1 MQRLRSSLDATIR
14 PQGRV
19 FYGWWMVAAGAGVQL
34 IIGLFFNQAASVYN
48 AVLRD
53 EFGWSRT
60 VISAAFSV
68 ARFESGILG
77 PLQGWM
83 IDRYGPRAVMISGLL
98 LFSLGLMAFSQI
110 QNLPMFYATF
120 LMMAVGSSL
129 GGFLAITVAL
139 VSWFSSHRAKA
150 LAISQSGF
158 AVGGLLIVVLVF
170 AIEQLG
176 WRTTAFLSGVVV
188 LVTAVPMAMLIR
200 HRPEAY
206 GETADGILHNTR
218 ADAAPEEHTRAHDQA
233 VNPDGSED
241 FTARQ
246 AMRTRAFWLISLGH
260 ASALL
265 IVSAVQVH
273 LVLHLNENLG
283 YSLTQ
288 ASLVLSLMTGMQM
301 AGQVSGGFLGDRFNK
316 RVIVVGCMAS
326 HAVGLLLLAYAQGYP
341 MLIAFAVL
349 HGWAW
354 GTRGPLMQAIRA
366 DYFGSAAFGTVMGFS
381 SLIIL
386 IGMVLGP
393 IIAGLSFDLTGDYRA
408 GFVVLA
414 VVAALGSLVFLVS
427 TRPDPPPR
435 LAALSPDGEGAE
447 WEAVRG

>member
-1 MQRLRSSLDATIR
+1 
-14 PQGRV
+14 
-19 FYGWWMVAAGAGVQL
+19 MVAAGLGVQL
-34 IIGLFFNQAASVYN
+34 VIGLLFNQAASVYN
-48 AVLRD
+48 AILRD

-83 IDRYGPRAVMISGLL
+83 IDHFGPRAVMVGGLM
-98 LFSLGLMAFSQI
+98 LFAGGLMAFSQI
-110 QNLPMFYATF
+110 QNLPMFYVAF

-139 VSWFSSHRAKA
+139 VNWFSSHRAKA

-158 AVGGLLIVVLVF
+158 AVGGLLVVLLVF
-170 AIEQLG
+170 SIEQLG
-176 WRTTAFLSGVVV
+176 WRTTAFLSGFVV
-188 LVTAVPMAMLIR
+188 LLTAMPMAMLMR
-200 HRPEAY
+200 HRPEEY
-206 GETADGILHNTR
+206 GETADGIPYVSREDT
-218 ADAAPEEHTRAHDQA
+218 APEERTRARDLA

-265 IVSAVQVH
+265 VVSAVQVH
-273 LVLHLNENLG
+273 FVIHVNENLG

-288 ASLVLSLMTGMQM
+288 AALLLSLMTGVQM

-316 RVIVVGCMAS
+316 RVIVMGCMAS
-326 HAVGLLLLAYAQGYP
+326 HATGLLLLAYAQGYL

-366 DYFGSAAFGTVMGFS
+366 DYFGATHFGQIMGWS
-381 SLIIL
+381 S
-386 IGMVLGP
+386 MVIMLGTT
-393 IIAGLSFDLTGDYRA
+393 AGPLVA
-408 GFVVLA
+408 GFMADRTGNYEAGFTALA
-414 VVAALGSLVFLVS
+414 LAAALGSVFFMFA
-427 TRPDPPPR
+427 TKPAPPRADAPAELAQPR
-435 LAALSPDGEGAE
+435 LA
-447 WEAVRG
+447 

>member
-1 MQRLRSSLDATIR
+1 MQRLRSSLDSTMR
-14 PQGRV
+14 PQGRI

-34 IIGLFFNQAASVYN
+34 IIGLLFNQAASVYN

-68 ARFESGILG
+68 SRFESGILG

-83 IDRYGPRAVMISGLL
+83 IDRYGPRTVMIGGLL
-98 LFSLGLMAFSQI
+98 LFSVGLMAFSQI
-110 QNLPMFYATF
+110 QNLPMFYLTF

-139 VSWFSSHRAKA
+139 VSWFSTHRAKA

-200 HRPEAY
+200 HHPETY
-206 GETADGILHNTR
+206 GETADGIPHTTR
-218 ADAAPEEHTRAHDQA
+218 ADAAPEERTRAHDQA

-241 FTARQ
+241 FTVRQ

-301 AGQVSGGFLGDRFNK
+301 AGQVSGGFLGDRFDK
-316 RVIVVGCMAS
+316 RVIVVVCMAS

-366 DYFGSAAFGTVMGFS
+366 DYFGATNFGQIMGWS
-381 SLIIL
+381 SMIIML
-386 IGMVLGP
+386 GTTAGP
-393 IIAGLSFDLTGDYRA
+393 IVAGVMADQTGNYEA
-408 GFVVLA
+408 GFAVLA
-414 VVAALGSLVFLVS
+414 FAAALGSAFFIFA
-427 TRPDPPPR
+427 TRPAPPGAGTPTELATVR
-435 LAALSPDGEGAE
+435 LG
-447 WEAVRG
+447 

>member
-1 MQRLRSSLDATIR
+1 MTRLRSSLDSTIR

-19 FYGWWMVAAGAGVQL
+19 FYGWWMVVAGAGVQL
-34 IIGLFFNQAASVYN
+34 IIGLLFNQAASVYN

-83 IDRYGPRAVMISGLL
+83 IDRFGPRAVMVGGLL
-98 LFSLGLMAFSQI
+98 LFSAGMMAFSQI

-139 VSWFSSHRAKA
+139 VNWFSVHRAKA

-158 AVGGLLIVVLVF
+158 AIGGLVVVVLVF
-170 AIEQLG
+170 SIEQFG
-176 WRTTAFLSGVVV
+176 WRPTAFGSGVVV
-188 LVTAVPMAMLIR
+188 LLTAVPMALLMR

-206 GETADGILHNTR
+206 GETADGIVR
-218 ADAAPEEHTRAHDQA
+218 PPRVAGAPAAASSSRA

-273 LVLHLNENLG
+273 LVIHMNENLG
-283 YSLTQ
+283 YSLTE
-288 ASLVLSLMTGMQM
+288 AGLVLSLMTGMQM

-316 RVIVVGCMAS
+316 RVIVVICMGS
-326 HAVGLLLLAYAQGYP
+326 HATGLLMLAYAQGYL
-341 MLIAFAVL
+341 MLIAFAIL

-366 DYFGSAAFGTVMGFS
+366 DYFGASHFGTIMGWS
-381 SLIIL
+381 SMIIML
-386 IGMVLGP
+386 GTTAGP
-393 IIAGLSFDLTGDYRA
+393 IVAGVMADRTGNYEV
-408 GFVVLA
+408 GFTVLA
-414 VVAALGSLVFLVS
+414 IAAALGSLFFVFATKPS
-427 TRPDPPPR
+427 PP
-435 LAALSPDGEGAE
+435 LAGVALEL
-447 WEAVRG
+447 EAAQAA